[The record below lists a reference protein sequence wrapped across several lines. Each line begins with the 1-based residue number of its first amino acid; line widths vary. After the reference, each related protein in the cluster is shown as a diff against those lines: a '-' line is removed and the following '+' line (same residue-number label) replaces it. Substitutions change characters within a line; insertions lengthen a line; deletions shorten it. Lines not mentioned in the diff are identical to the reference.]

1 MKLVILDRDGVINHD
16 SADYIKGPGEWRPLP
31 HSLDAIACLNRS
43 GYRVVVATNQSG
55 IGRGLFSVQDLHR
68 IHARMLEELKVH
80 GGYIE
85 AIFFCPHTPDDQCD
99 CRKPKPGL
107 LLDLAARLKAPLG
120 GAYAI
125 GDSQRDLDAAR
136 AAGARPLLVRTGN
149 GRQTEQGLTAASD
162 VPVFDDLAGAVAH
175 IVRKTPPAAP

>member
-16 SADYIKGPGEWRPLP
+16 SAGHIRSPAEWRPLP

-68 IHARMLEELKVH
+68 IHARMLEELKVR

-85 AIFFCPHTPDDQCD
+85 AIFFCPHTPEDQCG
-99 CRKPKPGL
+99 CRKPKAGL
-107 LLDLAARLKAPLG
+107 LLDLAARLKAPLDE
-120 GAYAI
+120 AYAI

-136 AAGARPLLVRTGN
+136 AVGARPLLVRTGN
-149 GRQTEQGLTAASD
+149 GRRTEQGLTAAST
-162 VPVFDDLAGAVAH
+162 VPVFDDLAGAVVH
-175 IVRKTPPAAP
+175 ILAKTPAPAP

>member
-16 SADYIKGPGEWRPLP
+16 SADYIKGPEEWRPLP
-31 HSLDAIACLNRS
+31 HSLDAIACLNRA
-43 GYRVVVATNQSG
+43 GYRVVVATNQAG

-68 IHARMLEELKVH
+68 IHARMLEELKIH
-80 GGYIE
+80 GGDIE
-85 AIFFCPHTPDDQCD
+85 AIFFCPHTPEDHCE

-107 LLDLAARLKAPLG
+107 LLDVAARLKAALG
-120 GAYAI
+120 EVYAI

-149 GRQTEQGLTAASD
+149 GRLTEQGFTAATA

-175 IVRKTPPAAP
+175 ILGKTPAP